1 MNAAE
6 DSDVSR
12 EAEVLDDTADRA
24 LGESAAVRAYLGSA
38 YPGVAGFGELLR
50 QQGELRGLI
59 GPREVSRLWER
70 HLLNSAA
77 VAPYLDG
84 AQTLIDLGS
93 GAGLPGV
100 VIAAMKPAVHV
111 TLLEPMA
118 RRTAWLEHVVE
129 ALDLPNVDVLRG
141 RAEDVQ
147 GTITADAVT
156 ARAVASL
163 DKLYGWAAPLVR
175 AGGRLLALKGTRA
188 AEEIEAARQVA
199 QQTGWTEVTAASSS
213 LLEGVEP
220 TTVVQAIRSRGDR
233 RVR

>member
-1 MNAAE
+1 MDADQELSRA
-6 DSDVSR
+6 SDDPLSSDPRLPLVFGDAWR
-12 EAEVLDDTADRA
+12 PVLA
-24 LGESAAVRAYLGSA
+24 
-38 YPGVAGFGELLR
+38 FHELLTTE
-50 QQGELRGLI
+50 GSVRGLI
-59 GPREVSRLWER
+59 GPRESARLWER

-220 TTVVQAIRSRGDR
+220 TTIVQATRSRGDR